1 MQVPTNI
8 ATKTGDDGDDCPK
21 ESRDLLEDHTATV
34 IVEENDSFFDVNE
47 FK

>member
-8 ATKTGDDGDDCPK
+8 ATKTGEDGDDCPK

-34 IVEENDSFFDVNE
+34 IVEHPLMSMNLNE
-47 FK
+47 